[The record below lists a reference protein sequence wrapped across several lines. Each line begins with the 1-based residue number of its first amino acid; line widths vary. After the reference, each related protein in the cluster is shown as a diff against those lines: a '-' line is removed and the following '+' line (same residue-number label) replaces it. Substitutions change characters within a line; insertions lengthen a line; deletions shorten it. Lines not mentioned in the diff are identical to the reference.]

1 MDQLLTFAR
10 GPLFCFC
17 FLLMVLGLV
26 RVGLLSVFG
35 LVRAVRKAGD
45 QNVPYWQLAK
55 ETVLGLIPA
64 RGTRVHG
71 WTRIVFHLGL
81 IVVPIFLL
89 DHILLWRSALGVSW
103 CHVPGIVADVLT
115 LTTIVTGIWLL
126 GDRIFSRSSR
136 FMSSSVDYVLLTLI
150 VALFA
155 TGFIASRPYSPIPY
169 EASMLIHVL
178 CGNAILVLIP
188 LTKLSHCLLYPLL
201 RVSSNVAWRF
211 PPRSGEEITKALYGQ
226 ETRRV

>member
-55 ETVLGLIPA
+55 ETVLGLIPS

-71 WTRIVFHLGL
+71 WTRIMFHLGL
-81 IVVPIFLL
+81 IVVPVFLL
-89 DHILLWRSALGVSW
+89 DHILLWRSVLGVSW
-103 CHVPGIVADVLT
+103 CHVHRTVADVLT
-115 LTTIVTGIWLL
+115 LITIATGICLL
-126 GDRIFSRSSR
+126 ADRVFSRSTR

-150 VALFA
+150 IALFA
-155 TGFIASRPYSPIPY
+155 TGFIASRPYSPVPY
-169 EASMLIHVL
+169 EASMLVHVL

-226 ETRRV
+226 EIRKV